1 MGFFIHRDQTMNP
14 WVMEGGEM
22 EPENHN
28 MVRSHNNNNNQ
39 TESSLINIRKK

>member
-22 EPENHN
+22 EPENHQHGQ
-28 MVRSHNNNNNQ
+28 VRY
-39 TESSLINIRKK
+39 